1 MEKEYIARSLFANI
15 KEALGRVGVPDIIVA
30 QVDTLI
36 YIIIILLVA
45 YVAGRL
51 THIIS
56 SRVIRRVQHHRQF
69 TLLTKLVEFDVL
81 KRLSSI
87 VPPLMVL
94 SLLPVAFDDKPRLAM
109 LAEKIT
115 WIYFCITIMLSLTAL
130 LSSFG
135 DVAYSNK
142 RYHDKPIKGFVQIT
156 KIVVYLITAI
166 IIISIL
172 TDKSPFY
179 LIGGLGAF
187 AAVLMLVFKDTIL
200 GFVGGILLLENDMM
214 RLGDWIEMPGSA
226 INGVVVDMS
235 LTIVKVRNFDNTI
248 VTIPPYSLISG
259 SFINWRGM
267 SESGGRRIMRGYTI
281 KTDNIK
287 VCTPEFLDKMRG
299 FSPEM
304 EHFINLMSSGLGD
317 VGEGVNEEKMYGTTD
332 TNLGLF
338 RAYVTYYLK
347 CHPLLHKGM
356 LIMVRTLSP
365 TEYGLPL
372 QIYCFTNDTEWSHY
386 ESIQSGIMEHLAAV
400 MPAFDL
406 LPYQSSSSHDSMIN
420 GLVERGFPIEKIR
433 GIPTGPLS
441 E

>member
-1 MEKEYIARSLFANI
+1 MEKENIARSLFANI

-30 QVDTLI
+30 QIDTLI
-36 YIIIILLVA
+36 YIIIILIVA
-45 YVAGRL
+45 FLAGWL

-56 SRVIRRVQHHRQF
+56 ARVIRRVQRHRQF

-94 SLLPVAFDDKPRLAM
+94 SLLPVAFDDKPRFAM
-109 LAEKIT
+109 FAEKIT

-142 RYHDKPIKGFVQIT
+142 KYHDKPIKGFVQIT
-156 KIVVYLITAI
+156 KIIVYLITAI
-166 IIISIL
+166 VIISIL

-347 CHPLLHKGM
+347 RHPLLHKGM